1 MAIDLT
7 KLSDE
12 ELLALQSGDLTK
24 LSDQTL
30 QQLDTSIA
38 AQEGPSAGQLAA
50 GAGVEVAAGLAG
62 EAAGLALAPFT
73 AGISYPVAKFGSGV
87 AGSIAAQE
95 IEGKPEISYGRALTA
110 GLMNLIPGAA
120 VGKGAK
126 VGTILAK
133 EAKRGALIGAGEA
146 TATSMIDEQ
155 RAPTFG
161 ELTAYAAGG
170 ALGGAVVG
178 GALKGGKE
186 LVAAAKPSELFPVLG
201 QLSDKIKARYLAPSQ
216 IIGREMQDVIIEGK
230 NAAMAAIELG
240 GRVARQVDSVV
251 SKQANPDLARKSLN
265 EYLDGTATT
274 LPTYLSSLKGDID
287 VFQEKLKEL
296 QGKLLSN
303 IDAGYLTASPELR
316 KKVEDSIASGNY
328 LTREYQFF
336 TNSKYKP
343 TALQKQAA
351 VDELAADY
359 LAEAAAAGKTMSLTQ
374 AKTRALSYLDE
385 LNAKKM
391 SVIKNGDYYPSSIDG
406 FLKERKEVGDA
417 LRNYLGEITDP
428 AERMRGTLSRVAR
441 GVYRDETDG
450 RIIEILA
457 TLGGRLGGVSSK
469 ATDVLSAELKLRKFQ
484 PQNKLYVNPIMQD
497 AINNIYLSG
506 AADDTSNMLTSGI
519 KSFWNTAVGA
529 SKATKVLL
537 NPPSYLVQV
546 YSNVA
551 NLAGMGINPFRS
563 SGNALKVALSEF
575 GPIEQ
580 LTKNPA
586 ARKALLDD
594 IGEATKYGIKGANIL
609 DSDIR
614 DSIERG
620 FFAESLQKGLGFF
633 SKAYTVADNAGRYV
647 AWKSNQKM
655 LNKIFPN
662 SDPEAIKKFAA
673 SLVNDTYQNYDRL
686 SSFAKTLS
694 RMGVMPQ
701 FVSFTLEFARNQYNQ
716 GKIIAK
722 MMNGTFGENVPGI
735 RFPTLIRQTPSGMVS
750 FTDTSAM
757 RNEGLKRLAALT
769 SVYAATYATIDA
781 INSDNGVSKEK
792 EAALKE
798 TVLGDW
804 EANNKLAVVMNEDG
818 TAGKYMNPSYMVP
831 HAVALS
837 AFEAGL
843 SGSPFES
850 VLSFAADELVGEG
863 SFVGRSVYAS
873 LFNEDPRTKKP
884 ISYQTDKAKNVSERI
899 AFALTD
905 AFTPGFGR
913 EMEKFGKAMR
923 GEGKLSTEDVLKRQ
937 VGVRVNDF
945 TVEDGA
951 KMKVRNVVEN
961 VKFATADYNA
971 ARDYRQLAPNQ
982 LEVVYQNANNARID
996 ALNKIGRHV
1005 SNMKTLGVN
1014 DDKIVTI
1021 LKDSGLAAKDILGVL
1036 TGQIEV
1042 LPRQKKIT
1050 ATDIYSEISA
1060 LPAKEQLSAI
1070 SEYAKSDM
1078 TMYKN
1083 LMEKYREESRLKA
1096 RGVSTFDRLVMSLGI
1111 DDGERAAY
1119 INRSTQGMTQAE
1131 KTIYLNSLRQKKI
1144 LTSKVENQMNVY
1156 R

>member
-1 MAIDLT
+1 MVNKPPAIPEGFEPV
-7 KLSDE
+7 E
-12 ELLALQSGDLTK
+12 EATPPVPAGFEPVEAA
-24 LSDQTL
+24 
-30 QQLDTSIA
+30 SIPEGFEPV
-38 AQEGPSAGQLAA
+38 QGPSVGQIAT
-50 GAGVEVAAGLAG
+50 GAGVEVAAGLTG
-62 EAAGLALAPFT
+62 EAVGLALAPFT
-73 AGISYPVAKFGSGV
+73 GGISYPVAKFGSGV

-110 GLMNLIPGAA
+110 GVMNLIPGAA
-120 VGKGAK
+120 IGKGAK
-126 VGTILAK
+126 VGAIVAK

-146 TATSMIDEQ
+146 TVTSLIDEQ
-155 RAPTFG
+155 RAPTAG
-161 ELTAYAAGG
+161 ELGAYMAGG

-201 QLSDKIKARYLAPSQ
+201 ELSDKVKAAVAPSRV
-216 IIGREMQDVIIEGK
+216 IGREMQDVIIEGK
-230 NAAMAAIELG
+230 NAAMSAVELG
-240 GRVARQVDSVV
+240 GRVARQVDGVISRQ
-251 SKQANPDLARKSLN
+251 SNPDAARKALN
-265 EYLDGTATT
+265 EYLDGTTST
-274 LPTYLSSLKGDID
+274 LPTYLSQLKGDVD

-296 QGKLLSN
+296 QGKLLAN
-303 IDAGYLTASPELR
+303 MDAGYLTASPELR
-316 KKVEDSIASGNY
+316 KKVEDSISSGNY
-328 LTREYQFF
+328 LTREYEFF

-343 TALQKQAA
+343 TALQKKAA
-351 VDELAADY
+351 VDELSASY
-359 LAEAAAAGKTMSLTQ
+359 LAEAAAAGKTMSLAD
-374 AKTRALSYLDE
+374 AKSRALSYLDD

-428 AERMRGTLSRVAR
+428 GERIRGTLSRVAR

-450 RIIEILA
+450 RIIDILGK
-457 TLGGRLGGVSSK
+457 LGAVSSK
-469 ATDVLSAELKLRKFQ
+469 ADDVLSAELKLRKFQ
-484 PQNKLYVNPIMQD
+484 PQNKLYVNPVMQD
-497 AINNIYLSG
+497 AINNVYLSG
-506 AADDTSNMLTSGI
+506 AADDTSNVLIRGM
-519 KSFWNTAVGA
+519 KDFWNTAVGA

-546 YSNVA
+546 YSNAA

-563 SGNALKVALSEF
+563 SGNALRVALSEF

-594 IGEATKYGIKGANIL
+594 ISDATKYGIKGANIL

-620 FFAESLQKGLGFF
+620 FFSESLQKGLGFF

-655 LNKIFPN
+655 LNSIFPN

-673 SLVNDTYQNYDRL
+673 SITNDTYQNYDRL
-686 SSFAKTLS
+686 SSAAKALS
-694 RMGVMPQ
+694 RAGVLPQ

-716 GKIIAK
+716 GKIIAQ
-722 MMNGTFGENVPGI
+722 MMNGTFGQGVAGLSAANVN
-735 RFPTLIRQTPSGMVS
+735 
-750 FTDTSAM
+750 AM
-757 RNEGLKRLAALT
+757 RTDAMKRLAALT
-769 SVYAATYATIDA
+769 TVYATTYATIDA
-781 INSDNGVSKEK
+781 INSDNGVDRQK

-804 EANNKLAVVMNEDG
+804 ESGNKLAIVMNEDG

-831 HAVALS
+831 HTVALS

-843 SGSPFES
+843 SGQPFDS

-863 SFVGRSVYAS
+863 SFVGRALYAS
-873 LFNEDPRTKKP
+873 LFNVDPKTRKP
-884 ISYQTDKAKNVSERI
+884 VSYQTDKAKNISERI
-899 AFALTD
+899 AFGLED
-905 AFTPGFGR
+905 AFMPGVGR
-913 EMEKFGKAMR
+913 EVEKLGKAMR

-951 KMKVRNVVEN
+951 KMKVRKVADN
-961 VKFATADYNA
+961 VKFATADYNS
-971 ARDYRQLAPNQ
+971 ARDNRQLAPAQ
-982 LEVVYQNANNARID
+982 LEVVYQNANNARTD

-1005 SNMKTLGVN
+1005 SNMRTLGV
-1014 DDKIVTI
+1014 DDEKIVTI
-1021 LKDSGLAAKDILGVL
+1021 LKDTGLAAKDILGVL
-1036 TGQIEV
+1036 SGQIDP
-1042 LPRQKKIT
+1042 LPREKKIT
-1050 ATDIYSEISA
+1050 ATDVYSEIAA

-1070 SEYAKSDM
+1070 SEYAKTD
-1078 TMYKN
+1078 TAMYRS
-1083 LMEKYREESRLKA
+1083 LMDKYREESRLKA
-1096 RGVSTFDRLVMSLGI
+1096 RGVSTFDRLVMSLGV
-1111 DDGERAAY
+1111 DDGERATY
-1119 INRSTQGMTQAE
+1119 INRSTQGMTEGE
-1131 KTIYLNSLRQKKI
+1131 KSMYLNSLRQKKI
-1144 LTSKVENQMNVY
+1144 LTPKVENQMNVY

>member
-1 MAIDLT
+1 
-7 KLSDE
+7 
-12 ELLALQSGDLTK
+12 
-24 LSDQTL
+24 
-30 QQLDTSIA
+30 
-38 AQEGPSAGQLAA
+38 
-50 GAGVEVAAGLAG
+50 
-62 EAAGLALAPFT
+62 
-73 AGISYPVAKFGSGV
+73 
-87 AGSIAAQE
+87 
-95 IEGKPEISYGRALTA
+95 
-110 GLMNLIPGAA
+110 
-120 VGKGAK
+120 
-126 VGTILAK
+126 
-133 EAKRGALIGAGEA
+133 
-146 TATSMIDEQ
+146 
-155 RAPTFG
+155 
-161 ELTAYAAGG
+161 
-170 ALGGAVVG
+170 
-178 GALKGGKE
+178 
-186 LVAAAKPSELFPVLG
+186 
-201 QLSDKIKARYLAPSQ
+201 
-216 IIGREMQDVIIEGK
+216 
-230 NAAMAAIELG
+230 
-240 GRVARQVDSVV
+240 
-251 SKQANPDLARKSLN
+251 
-265 EYLDGTATT
+265 
-274 LPTYLSSLKGDID
+274 
-287 VFQEKLKEL
+287 
-296 QGKLLSN
+296 
-303 IDAGYLTASPELR
+303 
-316 KKVEDSIASGNY
+316 
-328 LTREYQFF
+328 
-336 TNSKYKP
+336 
-343 TALQKQAA
+343 
-351 VDELAADY
+351 
-359 LAEAAAAGKTMSLTQ
+359 
-374 AKTRALSYLDE
+374 
-385 LNAKKM
+385 
-391 SVIKNGDYYPSSIDG
+391 
-406 FLKERKEVGDA
+406 
-417 LRNYLGEITDP
+417 
-428 AERMRGTLSRVAR
+428 
-441 GVYRDETDG
+441 
-450 RIIEILA
+450 
-457 TLGGRLGGVSSK
+457 
-469 ATDVLSAELKLRKFQ
+469 
-484 PQNKLYVNPIMQD
+484 
-497 AINNIYLSG
+497 
-506 AADDTSNMLTSGI
+506 
-519 KSFWNTAVGA
+519 
-529 SKATKVLL
+529 
-537 NPPSYLVQV
+537 
-546 YSNVA
+546 
-551 NLAGMGINPFRS
+551 
-563 SGNALKVALSEF
+563 
-575 GPIEQ
+575 
-580 LTKNPA
+580 
-586 ARKALLDD
+586 
-594 IGEATKYGIKGANIL
+594 
-609 DSDIR
+609 
-614 DSIERG
+614 
-620 FFAESLQKGLGFF
+620 
-633 SKAYTVADNAGRYV
+633 
-647 AWKSNQKM
+647 
-655 LNKIFPN
+655 
-662 SDPEAIKKFAA
+662 
-673 SLVNDTYQNYDRL
+673 
-686 SSFAKTLS
+686 
-694 RMGVMPQ
+694 
-701 FVSFTLEFARNQYNQ
+701 
-716 GKIIAK
+716 
-722 MMNGTFGENVPGI
+722 MNGTFGENVPGI

-905 AFTPGFGR
+905 AFTPGVGR
-913 EMEKFGKAMR
+913 EVEKLGKAMR

-937 VGVRVNDF
+937 IGVRVNDF
-945 TVEDGA
+945 TIEDGA

>member
-12 ELLALQSGDLTK
+12 ELSALQSGDLSK

-50 GAGVEVAAGLAG
+50 GAGVEVAAGLGG
-62 EAAGLALAPFT
+62 EAVGLALAPFT

-126 VGTILAK
+126 IGAILAK

-146 TATSMIDEQ
+146 TVTSLIDEQ
-155 RAPTFG
+155 RAPTVG
-161 ELTAYAAGG
+161 ELGAYMAGG

-201 QLSDKIKARYLAPSQ
+201 QISDKIKAHVAPSQ
-216 IIGREMQDVIIEGK
+216 VIGREMQDVIIEGK

-251 SKQANPDLARKSLN
+251 SKQANPELARKSLN

-274 LPTYLSSLKGDID
+274 LPTYLSNLKGDID

-296 QGKLLSN
+296 QGKLLAN
-303 IDAGYLTASPELR
+303 IDAGYLNASPELR

-351 VDELAADY
+351 VDELAAEY
-359 LAEAAAAGKTMSLTQ
+359 LSEAAASGKAMSLTQ

-417 LRNYLGEITDP
+417 LRSYLGEITDP

-457 TLGGRLGGVSSK
+457 TIGGRLGGVSSK
-469 ATDVLSAELKLRKFQ
+469 ASDVLSAELKLRKFQ
-484 PQNKLYVNPIMQD
+484 PKNKLYVNPVMQE
-497 AINNIYLSG
+497 AINNVYLSG
-506 AADDTSNMLTSGI
+506 AADDTSNLLTRGI
-519 KSFWNTAVGA
+519 KDFWNTAVGA
-529 SKATKVLL
+529 SKAAKVLL
-537 NPPSYLVQV
+537 NPPSYLVQI
-546 YSNVA
+546 YSNAA
-551 NLAGMGINPFRS
+551 NLAGMGVNPFRS
-563 SGNALKVALSEF
+563 SGSALRVALSEF

-620 FFAESLQKGLGFF
+620 FFSESLQKGLGLF

-655 LNKIFPN
+655 LNNIFPN

-686 SSFAKTLS
+686 SSLAKSLS

-701 FVSFTLEFARNQYNQ
+701 FASFTLEFARNQYNQ

-750 FTDTSAM
+750 FTDTSNM
-757 RNEGLKRLAALT
+757 RKEGLKRLAALT

-837 AFEAGL
+837 AFEAGI
-843 SGSPFES
+843 SGQPFES

-863 SFVGRSVYAS
+863 SFVGRSLHAS
-873 LFNEDPRTKKP
+873 LFNIDPRTKKP

-905 AFTPGFGR
+905 AFTPGVGR
-913 EMEKFGKAMR
+913 EVEKLGKAMR

-937 VGVRVNDF
+937 VGIRVNDF
-945 TVEDGA
+945 TIEDGA
-951 KMKVRNVVEN
+951 KMKVRGVVEN
-961 VKFATADYNA
+961 AKLASADYNA
-971 ARDYRQLAPNQ
+971 ARDYRQLAPAQ

-1021 LKDSGLAAKDILGVL
+1021 LKDSGLASKDILGVL
-1036 TGQIEV
+1036 TGQIEM
-1042 LPRQKKIT
+1042 LPREKKIT

-1060 LPAKEQLSAI
+1060 LPAKQQLAAI
-1070 SEYAKSDM
+1070 SQYAKTDM
-1078 TMYKN
+1078 TMHKN
-1083 LMEKYREESRLKA
+1083 LMEKYREENRLKA
-1096 RGVSTFDRLVMSLGI
+1096 RGVSTYDRLVMSLGI

-1119 INRSTQGMTQAE
+1119 INRSTQGMTYAE
-1131 KTIYLNSLRQKKI
+1131 KTMYLNSLRQKKI
-1144 LTSKVENQMNVY
+1144 LTPKVETQMNVY